1 VEVKTFIATLSLLV
15 GEPVGEESQVHS
27 GVIGKS
33 ARDRPTTDSSF
44 CRHTASLVGGT
55 LRVWW
60 QLSES
65 IYSTAEISEVEV
77 FLRLSPPN
85 SAIGSSVFVVWDSRT
100 SLRIYHFFII
110 SWGSPVLSPSRNLG
124 KFPVCVW
131 RVCTLKCWS
140 L

>member
-33 ARDRPTTDSSF
+33 ARDRRQTVHF
-44 CRHTASLVGGT
+44 VVT